1 LPNTISSFAGRAQR
15 ARTSPAPARNLRLS
29 ARAGRGPGGLL
40 YTAAHLSLP
49 IGPMRSL
56 VTPIM
61 STPRASAVTPAATS
75 IEDVQGHADSRQIPI
90 NKVGIKDVYHPV
102 RVKDRS
108 RGEQHTI
115 ANFNMYVALPHN
127 FKGTHMSRFVE
138 VLHRNEREI
147 SVESFRDILVEMTQK
162 LDAQSGHIEMEF
174 PYFVLKKAPVSG
186 VESLMD
192 YHASLI
198 GEFHGGEP
206 ELWLKVTV
214 AATSLCPCSKR
225 ISNYGAHNQRS
236 HITIRARV
244 EGHMWL
250 EELIDIA
257 ESQASCEV
265 YGILK
270 RPDEKF
276 VTERAYD
283 NPKFVEDIVRDVAV
297 QLNKDDRVRA
307 YVVEAE
313 NFESIHNHSAYALI
327 EKDKDGE

>member
-1 LPNTISSFAGRAQR
+1 MATLPS
-15 ARTSPAPARNLRLS
+15 
-29 ARAGRGPGGLL
+29 
-40 YTAAHLSLP
+40 
-49 IGPMRSL
+49 
-56 VTPIM
+56 
-61 STPRASAVTPAATS
+61 SAVPPADDP
-75 IEDVQGHADSRQIPI
+75 IEDVQGRADSRQIPI

-108 RGEQHTI
+108 SGEQHTI

-147 SVESFRDILVEMTQK
+147 SVESFRDILMEMTEK
-162 LDAQSGHIEMEF
+162 LDAESGHIEMDF
-174 PYFVLKKAPVSG
+174 PYFVMKKAPVSG
-186 VESLMD
+186 VESLMN
-192 YHASLI
+192 YQASLI
-198 GEFHGGEP
+198 GELHDGKP
-206 ELWLKVTV
+206 ELWLKVVV

-225 ISNYGAHNQRS
+225 ISDYGAHNQRS
-236 HITIRARV
+236 HITIKARV

-257 ESQASCEV
+257 ESEASCEV

-270 RPDEKF
+270 RPDEKY

-297 QLNKDDRVRA
+297 RLNNEERVRA

-327 EKDKDGE
+327 EKDKEAVGG